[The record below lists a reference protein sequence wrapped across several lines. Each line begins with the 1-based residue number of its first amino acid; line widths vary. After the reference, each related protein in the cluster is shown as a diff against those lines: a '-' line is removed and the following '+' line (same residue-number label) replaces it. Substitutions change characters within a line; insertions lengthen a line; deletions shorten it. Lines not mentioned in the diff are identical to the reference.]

1 MRDTRVTDATRASTG
16 PRTPSPRP
24 PYGPGGPRAASS
36 AGGRPHLSQSQV
48 RPAVGVDYARQGRL
62 RPPRPMAR
70 PAHPTRTKG
79 RRVRPRR
86 RHLAG
91 LGLVAVA
98 AGVCGALLVQVNGTG
113 GALAADLLRAVIGP
127 AATARVEVA
136 YLGLSDTLRYAG
148 YHLGA
153 QRVRA
158 PWTVPATVAALSPRP
173 ASTPPVDALPA
184 LGPARV
190 TTVIT
195 TVAPPAAP
203 TSRLR
208 AAPPVGV
215 AGRTRVTRLRDGRGR
230 TRATAMP
237 RRRVVVGARRQDV
250 APAPRARRLLPM
262 RLPPLSPLVTPALPG
277 EGLWTTAGLPGPGS
291 GARPPVAKAFIRPD
305 AARPYALVTLLQVD
319 LRVARLHVVAG
330 TAQPG
335 GPRGLAGPGVIP
347 SVDWQGD
354 RLLAAF
360 NGGFKYAD
368 GAYGLMSG
376 GTVYVPPVWGAAT
389 VALTSAGHVIMG
401 AWGLDRRLTG
411 ANGGLTAWRQN
422 GPLLIDH
429 GRITPLTQD
438 GGAWGLTILNHA
450 YTWRS
455 GIGLTRR
462 GTLLYA
468 GGDALSAA
476 TLAEALHAAGAVTA
490 MQLDI
495 NPFWVRAVT
504 YGRNAAGYLVA
515 TPLNP
520 GMDGTGR
527 AYVTGDARDF
537 FYITRP

>member
-1 MRDTRVTDATRASTG
+1 MAW
-16 PRTPSPRP
+16 
-24 PYGPGGPRAASS
+24 
-36 AGGRPHLSQSQV
+36 
-48 RPAVGVDYARQGRL
+48 
-62 RPPRPMAR
+62 PPRPAR
-70 PAHPTRTKG
+70 TQG
-79 RRVRPRR
+79 RRARRQR
-86 RHLAG
+86 RHLTG
-91 LGLVAVA
+91 LGTVAVA
-98 AGVCGALLVQVNGTG
+98 AIVGWTLLVQANGTG
-113 GALAADLLRAVIGP
+113 GAVAADLLRAVIGP

-136 YLGLSDTLRYAG
+136 YLGLSDTLRYAR

-158 PWTVPATVAALSPRP
+158 PWTVPAPARSPRP
-173 ASTPPVDALPA
+173 ASTPAANAPRALV
-184 LGPARV
+184 PARV
-190 TTVIT
+190 TTVVPT
-195 TVAPPAAP
+195 AAP
-203 TSRLR
+203 TLR
-208 AAPPVGV
+208 PHAAPMGS
-215 AGRTRVTRLRDGRGR
+215 ATGRTRVTRPRDARGR
-230 TRATAMP
+230 TRSTATL
-237 RRRVVVGARRQDV
+237 RRPVVTAARRQDA
-250 APAPRARRLLPM
+250 APAPQAQRLLPM
-262 RLPPLSPLVTPALPG
+262 PLPAMAPLVAPALPG
-277 EGLWTTAGLPGPGS
+277 EGVWTTAGLPGPGPD
-291 GARPPVAKAFIRPD
+291 ALPPVAKAFIRPD

-319 LRVARLHVVAG
+319 LRVARLHIVAG

-347 SVDWQGD
+347 PVDWQGD

-401 AWGLDRRLTG
+401 SWGLDRRLTG

-429 GRITPLTQD
+429 GRITPRTQD
-438 GGAWGLTILNHA
+438 GAAWGLTILNHA

-462 GTLLYA
+462 GTVLYA

-476 TLAEALHAAGAVTA
+476 TLAQALRAAGAVTA

-504 YGRNAAGYLVA
+504 YGRTAAGYLVA

-520 GMDGTGR
+520 GMYGTGR

>member
-1 MRDTRVTDATRASTG
+1 M
-16 PRTPSPRP
+16 
-24 PYGPGGPRAASS
+24 
-36 AGGRPHLSQSQV
+36 
-48 RPAVGVDYARQGRL
+48 
-62 RPPRPMAR
+62 
-70 PAHPTRTKG
+70 
-79 RRVRPRR
+79 
-86 RHLAG
+86 
-91 LGLVAVA
+91 VAVA
-98 AGVCGALLVQVNGTG
+98 AIVGWTLLVQANGTG
-113 GALAADLLRAVIGP
+113 GAVAADLLRAVIGP

-136 YLGLSDTLRYAG
+136 YLGLSDTLRYAR

-158 PWTVPATVAALSPRP
+158 PWTVPAPARSPRP
-173 ASTPPVDALPA
+173 AATLAADAPRA
-184 LGPARV
+184 RVPARV
-190 TTVIT
+190 TTVVPT
-195 TVAPPAAP
+195 AAP
-203 TSRLR
+203 TLRPR
-208 AAPPVGV
+208 AAPTGS
-215 AGRTRVTRLRDGRGR
+215 ATGRTRVTRPHDARGR
-230 TRATAMP
+230 TRSTAMP
-237 RRRVVVGARRQDV
+237 RRPVVAGARRQDTV
-250 APAPRARRLLPM
+250 PAPRARRLLPM
-262 RLPPLSPLVTPALPG
+262 LLPVIPALVTPALPG
-277 EGLWTTAGLPGPGS
+277 EGLWTTVGLPGPAPGP
-291 GARPPVAKAFIRPD
+291 AALPPLAKAFIRPD

-347 SVDWQGD
+347 PVDWQGN

-360 NGGFKYAD
+360 NGGFKYGD

-401 AWGLDRRLTG
+401 SWGLDRRLTG

-429 GRITPLTQD
+429 GRITPRTQD
-438 GGAWGLTILNHA
+438 GAAWGLTILNHA

-476 TLAEALHAAGAVTA
+476 TLAQALRAAGAVTA

-504 YGRNAAGYLVA
+504 YGRNAAGQLVA